1 MNLPVQ
7 AEMIKQELIEMS
19 NEKYIPN
26 PLKGLV
32 SLDYALERYKSSID
46 WITIQH
52 NAVVGNGPYYLETF
66 NPTGGVVTLKAFRD
80 STYPFKTGIYS
91 AYENPPELR
100 IDSMNI
106 PKFLKIGEPFDFDLQ
121 VNVKNPSNG
130 TNSIGGDINYFISDR
145 NNKIVVEGSSVI
157 NNSFTNQSN
166 NKGQLQTR
174 MDESGT
180 VAISLNASQT
190 QELMPGPAKIK
201 LIITAAES
209 PKPLIQ
215 EKTLIARP

>member
-1 MNLPVQ
+1 
-7 AEMIKQELIEMS
+7 MIKQELIEMS

-46 WITIQH
+46 WITNHH
-52 NAVVGNGPYYLETF
+52 NAVIGNGPYYLETF
-66 NPTGGVVTLKAFRD
+66 NPTGGVVTLQAFRD

-91 AYENPPELR
+91 EYENPPELR

-106 PKFLKIGEPFDFDLQ
+106 PKFLKIGDPFDFDLQ
-121 VNVKNPSNG
+121 VNVKNLSNG
-130 TNSIGGDINYFISDR
+130 TNSLKGNIDYFISDR
-145 NNKIVVEGSSVI
+145 NNKIVIEGSSVI

-166 NKGQLQTR
+166 NKDQLQTQL
-174 MDESGT
+174 DEAGS

-190 QELMPGPAKIK
+190 KEL
-201 LIITAAES
+201 
-209 PKPLIQ
+209 KPRSRKN
-215 EKTLIARP
+215 KTYHYLCRVTKTTNPRENLDCQTLSMVQ